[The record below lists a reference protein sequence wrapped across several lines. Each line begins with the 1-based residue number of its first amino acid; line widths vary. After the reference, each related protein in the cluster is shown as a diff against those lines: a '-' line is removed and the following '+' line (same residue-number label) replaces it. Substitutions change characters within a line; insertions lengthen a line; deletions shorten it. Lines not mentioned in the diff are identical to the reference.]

1 MDLIPGD
8 VPRPCSHRIR
18 LQRLRA
24 AASSMVDGCFGE
36 GIGDTALPVSRS
48 DENTSHGPDAGI
60 VLSILAAL
68 PRRPVDAEEPEVL
81 RTRLHRAPADG
92 YSVEV
97 GDQTAGPGSIWIA
110 TGGLGPQAG
119 SPLLLGERREC
130 LSRSQLVPLAIAA
143 GGGAT

>member
-1 MDLIPGD
+1 RVWTSWSIRAKATARPGSDPPRHSAEVDPHDDPSLARAGDFGHPGGGEDALGSHMDLIPGD

-60 VLSILAAL
+60 VLSLLAAL
-68 PRRPVDAEEPEVL
+68 PRRPVDAEEPE
-81 RTRLHRAPADG
+81 
-92 YSVEV
+92 
-97 GDQTAGPGSIWIA
+97 
-110 TGGLGPQAG
+110 
-119 SPLLLGERREC
+119 
-130 LSRSQLVPLAIAA
+130 
-143 GGGAT
+143 